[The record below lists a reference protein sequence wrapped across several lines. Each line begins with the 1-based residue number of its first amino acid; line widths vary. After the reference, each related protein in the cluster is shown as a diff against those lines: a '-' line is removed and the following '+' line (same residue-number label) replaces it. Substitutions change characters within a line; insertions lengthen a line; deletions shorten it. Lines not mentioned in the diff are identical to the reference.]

1 MTLSPNTFIQCLFL
15 LILSAKTLQ
24 PLMAQAKD
32 GDHQPPAR
40 SIALD
45 DVTDLELAGG
55 LTFEFVCGDRNEVS
69 IHAAETR
76 FYKVSRRANNLVI
89 KQKNLQQLWS
99 RNRGN
104 NSVHVIITT
113 AGAIPDLEVESGV
126 SGSVRTCLTP
136 QPLLQLKVA
145 TGSKIRLM
153 QSQLGELAAKI
164 STGSEIEIVEPV
176 EVRQLFLQLGTGS
189 QFYAGPKFTAV
200 AARVTAST
208 GSYANVC
215 GANLVTG
222 KVGTGSSVRVSS
234 TATVDIKTSRT
245 GGRVKQGAC

>member
-1 MTLSPNTFIQCLFL
+1 MRVTIN
-15 LILSAKTLQ
+15 
-24 PLMAQAKD
+24 
-32 GDHQPPAR
+32 PPTR
-40 SIALD
+40 VIALND
-45 DVTDLELAGG
+45 ITNLELAGG
-55 LTFEFVCGDRNEVS
+55 LNFEFVGGDRNEVS

-76 FYKVSRRANNLVI
+76 FYKVSRRANNLMI
-89 KQKNLQQLWS
+89 KQKDLQQLWS

-104 NSVHVIITT
+104 NSVHEIITT
-113 AGAIPDLEVESGV
+113 AGTIPDLKVESDV

-136 QPLLQLKVA
+136 QPLLQFKVA

-176 EVRQLFLQLGTGS
+176 EVRQLFLQLGIGS
-189 QFYAGPKFTAV
+189 QFYAGAKFTVV

-222 KVGTGSSVRVSS
+222 TVGTGRSVRVSS
-234 TATVDIKTSRT
+234 TATIDTKTSRT